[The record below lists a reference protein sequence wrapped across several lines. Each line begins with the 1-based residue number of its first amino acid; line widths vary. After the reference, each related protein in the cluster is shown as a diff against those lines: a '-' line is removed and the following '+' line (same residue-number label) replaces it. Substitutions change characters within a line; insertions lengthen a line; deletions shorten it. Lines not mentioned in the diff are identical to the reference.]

1 MFTFEEFRDAVK
13 EGIKKV
19 MNQDEV
25 IIEDTED
32 FGDYGLDSL
41 TSMGLVI
48 EIESSLGIDLGEF
61 NLDDANTI
69 TLFYNAAVKIVEESE

>member
-41 TSMGLVI
+41 TSMGLVV

-61 NLDDANTI
+61 DLDDANTI

>member
-69 TLFYNAAVKIVEESE
+69 TLFDNAAVKIVEELE

>member
-41 TSMGLVI
+41 TSMGLVV

>member
-13 EGIKKV
+13 EGMKKV
-19 MNQDEV
+19 MDQDEV
-25 IIEDTED
+25 TIEDTED

-41 TSMGLVI
+41 TSMGLVV